1 MMDAP
6 DDFSTYHSEVLDATY
21 DCVDRIAIRAYC
33 PVMQSPGGF
42 RTWWRQLT
50 GSDADL
56 DDNHLMRFAGR
67 LSRRVQAWCKK
78 HHVPVIHCA
87 KGMRKHE
94 LSEQHLP
101 TDPGFVGVFLV
112 LVAKL
117 PATVWHVHRFRSGAI
132 DLRRKQPRP
141 FINHY
146 FFHIID
152 PEWGHI
158 TITVAGHPP
167 FNAMVLLNGHEW
179 VERRAKKRRLRITK
193 DDNCFVD
200 FADAAHLN
208 RIADALSAPRSVGRL
223 SEVCARWLY
232 SACLCFALTHQEQQ
246 RSGFRYA
253 YSLYQLEYSRNLLF
267 ARPHDLDQVFQ
278 GWIDRTRRLLDLRTI
293 TTIFGWQR
301 RPRTFKRHK
310 HRPRFQRRVET
321 LAYDLTV
328 FKVHFGNLT
337 LKAYAK
343 GERVLRI
350 EAIAHNT
357 RGLNCGVQLDRFAQ
371 MVDKL
376 RAMVIR
382 FLNAMRCADMAL
394 LDRGALD
401 ALPLPSR
408 RGQRRLAGVHISNP
422 RMRAVLHASLALAL
436 NPRGFTASELAAQ
449 VRRAGGAAMASYT
462 PRQAAYDLTKIR
474 AKAFVERIAH
484 TRRYRPVLPA
494 FQSIAAVL
502 ILREKVLKP
511 LIASVGTDPRPGATD
526 NPGQIDLHYRN
537 LQRDLDHLFSAL
549 GLAA

>member
-1 MMDAP
+1 MQAP
-6 DDFSTYHSEVLDATY
+6 DDFSTYYAELLDGTY
-21 DCVDRIAIRAYC
+21 DCVDRIAVRAYC
-33 PVMQSPGGF
+33 PVLQSPGGF
-42 RTWWRQLT
+42 RTWWRQLA

-67 LSRRVQAWCKK
+67 FSRRLQAWARQ
-78 HHVPVIHCA
+78 HQVPVVHC
-87 KGMRKHE
+87 GRDVRKHE
-94 LSEQHLP
+94 LSEQYLP

-112 LVAKL
+112 LIAKL
-117 PATVWHVHRFRSGAI
+117 PATVWRVRRFRTGAI
-132 DLRRKQPRP
+132 DLKRKEPRP

-158 TITVAGHPP
+158 TISVAGHPP

-179 VERRAKKRRLRITK
+179 VERRARQRRVPVTK

-200 FADAAHLN
+200 FANAAPLN

-223 SEVCARWLY
+223 SEVCQRWLY
-232 SACLCFALTHQEQQ
+232 SACLCFALTLEEQE

-267 ARPHDLDQVFQ
+267 TRPADLDQVFQ
-278 GWIDRTRRLLDLRTI
+278 GWIDRSRRLLDLRTI

-310 HRPRFQRRVET
+310 HRPRFERRVET

-357 RGLNCGVQLDRFAQ
+357 RGLNCGVQLDRFPE
-371 MVDKL
+371 MVAKL
-376 RAMVIR
+376 RAMLIR
-382 FLNAMRCADMAL
+382 FLNALRCPDQAF

-401 ALPLPSR
+401 ALPLPTR
-408 RGQRRLAGVHISNP
+408 RGHRRLAGIDVNKP
-422 RMRAVLHASLALAL
+422 RMRAVLHASLALTL
-436 NPRGFTASELAAQ
+436 NPRGFAVSELAAL
-449 VRRAGGAAMASYT
+449 VREAAGPALANYT
-462 PRQAAYDLTKIR
+462 PRQAAYDLAKVR
-474 AKAFVERIAH
+474 AKGFVERIPH

-494 FQSIAAVL
+494 FQSIAALV
-502 ILREKVLKP
+502 IFREKLLKP
-511 LIASVGTDPRPGATD
+511 LIASVGHHRRPRTPNTPAE
-526 NPGQIDLHYRN
+526 IDCHYRN
-537 LQRDLDHLFSAL
+537 LHHQFQQVLSAI